1 MPEYPGIQ
9 GVVVGRLD
17 QYQATRR
24 EQGSR
29 FGQHL
34 VGAPDVLDQ
43 SEHEDEVEFFR
54 TLELLDG
61 AEEVT
66 MSRPLGDSL
75 GAGIEI
81 DDLRC
86 RHPRIDRF
94 HGIEQPAGP
103 SPYVQGGELLSGNLP
118 GDGTKYPAVEHLFY
132 SLHQPGRAS
141 RSEGIVILRV
151 NLIEPVVQ
159 HR

>member
-17 QYQATRR
+17 QHQATRR

-34 VGAPDVLDQ
+34 VGTPDVLDQ
-43 SEHEDEVEFFR
+43 IEHEDEVVLFR

-66 MSRPLGDSL
+66 MSRPLGGSL
-75 GAGIEI
+75 GAEVEI

-94 HGIEQPAGP
+94 YGIEQPAGP
-103 SPYVQGGELLSGNLP
+103 SADVQSRQLFSWNLP
-118 GDGTKYPAVEHLFY
+118 RNGTKYPAVERLLY
-132 SLHQPGRAS
+132 SLHQPGRA
-141 RSEGIVILRV
+141 RGNERIVILRV

-159 HR
+159 H

>member
-17 QYQATRR
+17 QHQATRR

-34 VGAPDVLDQ
+34 VGTPDVLDQ
-43 SEHEDEVEFFR
+43 VEYEDEVEFFR

-66 MSRPLGDSL
+66 MSRLLGGSL
-75 GAGIEI
+75 GAGVEI

-103 SPYVQGGELLSGNLP
+103 SPYVQGGELLPGNLSSNCA
-118 GDGTKYPAVEHLFY
+118 KYPAVERLLY
-132 SLHQPGRAS
+132 SLHQPGRA
-141 RSEGIVILRV
+141 RG
-151 NLIEPVVQ
+151 NK
-159 HR
+159 